1 MTARPKAP
9 GAAEAPSST
18 PGPTPPVSN
27 AANRVSNRSSWGS
40 WPSLPPDKLKLVHV
54 AKRQVGMADDSYRAM
69 LHELAGVATSKQLTP
84 AGFAAVMNHF
94 KALGFVNPN
103 GYCEAPPLDDDAR
116 RAGMAT
122 AAQRKYVRG
131 LFRKWHGADNPK
143 ALRAWLQRTFHIADL
158 RFATEVVARNAIEAL
173 KAMTARKAVTT
184 TTTKE

>member
-1 MTARPKAP
+1 MTTPKTAP
-9 GAAEAPSST
+9 GAAATAPST
-18 PGPTPPVSN
+18 PSPTPTLSN
-27 AANRVSNRSSWGS
+27 AANAVSNRSGWGS
-40 WPSLPPDKLKLVHV
+40 WPSLPPDKVKLIHV
-54 AKRQVGMADDSYRAM
+54 AKGKVGMADEIYRAM
-69 LHELAGVATSKQLTP
+69 LREVAGVDSSKQLDP
-84 AGFAAVMNHF
+84 AGFAAVMNRF

-103 GYCEAPPLDDDAR
+103 NREAPPLDDEAR

-131 LFRKWHGADNPK
+131 LFRKWHGADNSK

>member
-1 MTARPKAP
+1 MTAPKKASGAVAGAP
-9 GAAEAPSST
+9 STPSST
-18 PGPTPPVSN
+18 RASLN
-27 AANRVSNRSSWGS
+27 AANGVSNRSGWGS
-40 WPSLPPDKLKLVHV
+40 WPSLPPDKIKLVHV
-54 AKRQVGMADDSYRAM
+54 AKRQVGMAEEVYRAM
-69 LHELAGVATSKQLTP
+69 LRELASVDSSKQLDP
-84 AGFAAVMNHF
+84 AGFKAVMNRF

-103 GYCEAPPLDDDAR
+103 SHEAPPLDDEAR

-158 RFATEVVARNAIEAL
+158 RFATVVVARNAIEAL

-184 TTTKE
+184 TTTTKE

>member
-27 AANRVSNRSSWGS
+27 AANRVSNRSGWGS
-40 WPSLPPDKLKLVHV
+40 WPSLPPDKLKLIHV
-54 AKRQVGMADDSYRAM
+54 AKRQVGMADEVYRAM
-69 LHELAGVATSKQLTP
+69 LRELGGVDSSKQLDP
-84 AGFAAVMNHF
+84 AGFAAFMDRF
-94 KALGFVNPN
+94 KVLGFVNPN
-103 GYCEAPPLDDDAR
+103 SHDAPPLDDDTR
-116 RAGMAT
+116 RPGMAT
-122 AAQRKYVRG
+122 LKQRKYVRG

-173 KAMTARKAVTT
+173 KAMTDRKAATT